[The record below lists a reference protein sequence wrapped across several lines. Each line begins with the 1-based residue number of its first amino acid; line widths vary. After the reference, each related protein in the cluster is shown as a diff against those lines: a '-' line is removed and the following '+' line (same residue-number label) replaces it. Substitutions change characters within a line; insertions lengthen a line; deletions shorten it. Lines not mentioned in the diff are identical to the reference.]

1 MAAELT
7 KTRLPAARSDSS
19 PDAANRT
26 GLSSQNM
33 ALTEGAGGDRRPLSA
48 RWMTD
53 ELVAYTRRVWSAYL
67 GQPVTEAEAVE
78 MLANVRNLALAI
90 LAAEEDGEQTP

>member
-1 MAAELT
+1 
-7 KTRLPAARSDSS
+7 
-19 PDAANRT
+19 
-26 GLSSQNM
+26 M
-33 ALTEGAGGDRRPLSA
+33 ALTGGAERDHRPVSA

-78 MLANVRNLALAI
+78 MLTNVRNVGLAI
-90 LAAEEDGEQTP
+90 LAASEDGEQVP